1 MSDISMGFTTESL
14 KFFSDLEKNNSR
26 EWFDKNRSIF
36 ENEVLIPAK
45 AFVNEMGQRLE
56 TIAPD
61 IIADART
68 DKSIFRIH
76 RDIRFSKDKRPY
88 KTHLGIYFWEGKKK
102 KLENPGFYFQFDKD
116 SIFLGVGRHVFSSDS
131 LKSYREAVVDPV
143 KGKDLIKAVNDVT
156 KKDSKYILG
165 WKEYKQIPR
174 GYDKNHPNSD
184 YLLYGGLGFQY
195 RSKIPEEFYS
205 VYLLDYTY
213 KIFEDMS
220 PIHVWLRETK
230 I

>member
-1 MSDISMGFTTESL
+1 MNEYFTGFTKSSL
-14 KFFSDLEKNNSR
+14 KFFSDLEKYNSKG
-26 EWFDKNRSIF
+26 WFEKNRLVF
-36 ENEVLIPAK
+36 ENEVLHPAK
-45 AFVNEMGQRLE
+45 LFVNEMGERLQK
-56 TIAPD
+56 IAPD
-61 IIADART
+61 IVADART

-116 SIFLGVGRHVFSSDS
+116 SIFLGVGRHVFSRDS
-131 LKSYREAVVDPV
+131 LKNYREAVVDPV
-143 KGKDLIKAVNDVT
+143 KGKHLIKAVNDVT
-156 KKDSKYILG
+156 RKNSKYILG

-174 GYDKNHPNSD
+174 LYDRNHPNSQ

-195 RSKIPEEFYS
+195 KSEIPDEFYS
-205 VYLLDYTY
+205 SKLLDYTF

-220 PIHVWLRETK
+220 PIHSWLREFQ